1 MRKYLTYGVILLV
14 TVVVGYLIVSNIVN
28 SATQKRATL
37 MLAEIVSNYDDEYGD
52 IAARALIAQTPE
64 NALAKLAEGLDSS
77 KTGCKVRIV
86 NVLDAYEG
94 DIPFDL
100 LVQSVGDEDIYVS
113 SVASLAL
120 ARRQHPEILDLAKDR
135 LGHADHVIAGIN
147 YEIVANF
154 EDDLISTIEEQLNN
168 YTISIQPY
176 SIRGLVPSIQRGNER
191 AWMLLKRA
199 LDSGSVEVHTAAFE
213 TAVSLGGEHRVETL
227 RICVESPDANLR
239 AKALREIADGDDT
252 SLFMDELKLA
262 LNGAELEVVFNA
274 SWGLLKLRD
283 PEPVAILR
291 SIVRDKDVSDRDRI
305 IASRLLARLGATEG
319 ADPMY
324 GIIDSVTISEE
335 VKLEAAEVLGEYED
349 IKGLGILGEAI
360 KSDKPREIRTKA
372 LTLLGLMGD
381 KIASTMLVDMLSDA
395 DDAIAVRAAY
405 ALAALGD
412 KRGLRALKRYLR
424 SDSTEVRTIAAVGIV
439 TGGDIHD
446 IVGDEGYS

>member
-1 MRKYLTYGVILLV
+1 MRKYLTYGVICLV
-14 TVVVGYLIVSNIVN
+14 TILVGYLVVTSIIN
-28 SATQKRATL
+28 SVTQSRATI

-52 IAARALIAQTPE
+52 IAARALIARKPE
-64 NALAKLAEGLDSS
+64 NILTKLGEGLESS

-86 NVLDAYEG
+86 NVLDAFEG

-100 LVQSVGDEDIYVS
+100 LVQSVGDEDIHVS

-120 ARRQHPEILDLAKDR
+120 ARRQYPEILDLAKDR
-135 LGHADHVIAGIN
+135 LGYADPVIAGLN

-154 EDDLISTIEEQLNN
+154 EDDIVATIENELND
-168 YTISIQPY
+168 YIIFIQPY
-176 SIRGLVPSIQRGNER
+176 SIRGLVPPIQRGNER

-199 LDSGSVEVHTAAFE
+199 LDSGSREVHIAAFE
-213 TAVSLGGEHRVETL
+213 TAISLGGEHRVEAL
-227 RICVESPDANLR
+227 RICIESSDAALR
-239 AKALREIADGDDT
+239 AKALREITDGEDT
-252 SLFMDELKLA
+252 SLFLDELKLA

-283 PEPVAILR
+283 PEPVAMLR
-291 SIVRDKDVSDRDRI
+291 SIIRDNDVSDRDRI
-305 IASRLLARLGATEG
+305 IAARLLARLGATEG

-324 GIIDSVTISEE
+324 AIIDSTTIPEE
-335 VKLEAAEVLGEYED
+335 IKLEAAEVLGEYED
-349 IKGLGILGEAI
+349 IKGLSILGEAI
-360 KSDKPREIRTKA
+360 NPDKPREIRMKA

-381 KIASTMLVDMLSDA
+381 KNASSMLLEMISDA

-412 KRGLRALKRYLR
+412 KRGLRALRRFLR
-424 SDSTEVRTIAAVGIV
+424 SDSTDVRTLAAVGIV